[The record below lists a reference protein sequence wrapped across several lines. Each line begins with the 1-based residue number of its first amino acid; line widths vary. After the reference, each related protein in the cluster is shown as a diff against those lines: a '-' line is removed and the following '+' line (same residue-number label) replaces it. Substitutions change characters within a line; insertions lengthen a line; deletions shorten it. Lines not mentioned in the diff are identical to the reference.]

1 MFERSGRGFLVVF
14 SAPSGAGK
22 STIVREVLRR
32 KPVPGMELSI
42 SATTRPR
49 RPGEEE
55 GRDYYFLSEEE
66 FESRRERGEFVEWA
80 EVHGHLYGTLRRT
93 VEEALEEGK
102 VLLLEIDVQGARQI
116 RRAFPESVSVFVAPP
131 SLEVLEKRLRER
143 GRDPEE
149 DIERRLEAAP
159 KELSEAG
166 SYDYIV
172 VNEDLEEAV
181 RAVEAIL
188 VAEYHRTCRFKV
200 GGKMG

>member
-66 FESRRERGEFVEWA
+66 FKSRRERGEFVEWA
-80 EVHGHLYGTLRRT
+80 EVHGRRYGTAAAQFGSGDETPLKTLPDYSVGEIRRIAETEQVVHLDDLICRRSTIAILGRAAEPALAELART
-93 VEEALEEGK
+93 VGAAL
-102 VLLLEIDVQGARQI
+102 DWDAARQADEVS
-116 RRAFPESVSVFVAPP
+116 RALAEVTVPGPP
-131 SLEVLEKRLRER
+131 
-143 GRDPEE
+143 
-149 DIERRLEAAP
+149 
-159 KELSEAG
+159 
-166 SYDYIV
+166 
-172 VNEDLEEAV
+172 
-181 RAVEAIL
+181 
-188 VAEYHRTCRFKV
+188 
-200 GGKMG
+200 

>member
-66 FESRRERGEFVEWA
+66 FKSRRERGEFVEWA

-166 SYDYIV
+166 YYDYIV

-188 VAEYHRTCRFKV
+188 VAEYHRTCRFKL

>member
-1 MFERSGRGFLVVF
+1 VVF

-66 FESRRERGEFVEWA
+66 FKSRRERGEFVEWA

-166 SYDYIV
+166 YYDYIV

>member
-1 MFERSGRGFLVVF
+1 
-14 SAPSGAGK
+14 
-22 STIVREVLRR
+22 
-32 KPVPGMELSI
+32 MELSI
-42 SATTRPR
+42 SVTTRPR

-66 FESRRERGEFVEWA
+66 FKSRRERGEFVEWA

-116 RRAFPESVSVFVAPP
+116 RRAFPENVSVFVAPP

-159 KELSEAG
+159 MELSEAG
-166 SYDYIV
+166 YYDYIV
-172 VNEDLEEAV
+172 INEDLEESV

-188 VAEYHRTCRFKV
+188 MAEYHRTCRFKV
-200 GGKMG
+200 GGGKG

>member
-1 MFERSGRGFLVVF
+1 VVF

-166 SYDYIV
+166 YYDYIV

>member
-166 SYDYIV
+166 YYDYIV

>member
-1 MFERSGRGFLVVF
+1 MVF

-66 FESRRERGEFVEWA
+66 FKSRRERGEFVEWA

-166 SYDYIV
+166 YYDYIV

>member
-1 MFERSGRGFLVVF
+1 MVF

-166 SYDYIV
+166 YYDYIV